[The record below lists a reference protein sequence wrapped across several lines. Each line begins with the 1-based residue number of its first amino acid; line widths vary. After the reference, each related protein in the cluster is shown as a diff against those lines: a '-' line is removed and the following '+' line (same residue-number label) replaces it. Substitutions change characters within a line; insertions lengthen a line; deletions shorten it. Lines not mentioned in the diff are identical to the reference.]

1 MRLAAPTD
9 PGQQRPFHIGD
20 GPSHSG
26 PRLGGRA
33 PTLDAMPS
41 LAPGSQYVLTIP
53 FLVEPAVYVS
63 VFVNGS
69 IEVLVK
75 SMNDGLQSD
84 DRIVAVRHGEALRGD
99 SNEFRSDLSAHP
111 LLVAE
116 MLEHDLVEDGAGGRA
131 ISSHHKLGGRP
142 YSIQE
147 PDLDGSEEL
156 LGRGYVQA
164 LQLDFPGPGDGAVS
178 GDWPFAD
185 GLFNLFIAP
194 LEDVPVYWAFQK

>member
-1 MRLAAPTD
+1 MRLVAPTD
-9 PGQQRPFHIGD
+9 PSQHRPFHIGD

-26 PRLGGRA
+26 PRIGGRA
-33 PTLDAMPS
+33 PTLDAMPA

-53 FLVEPAVYVS
+53 FQVEPAVNVS
-63 VFVNGS
+63 VFVNGP
-69 IEVLVK
+69 IEALLK

-84 DRIVAVRHGEALRGD
+84 DRIVAIRHGEVIRGD
-99 SNEFRSDLSAHP
+99 SDEFRSDLSAHP
-111 LLVAE
+111 LVVAE
-116 MLEHDLVEDGAGGRA
+116 SLEPDLVKDSEGGRA

-142 YSIQE
+142 YCIQE
-147 PDLDGSEEL
+147 PDLEGAEEL

-178 GDWPFAD
+178 GSWPFAD

-194 LEDVPVYWAFQK
+194 QRGVPLYWAFQK